1 MAVPELEKS
10 PDAIPVTISDI
21 VSEYEIAFTVF
32 VGVVCVLVNV
42 EIAGPFGYVT
52 RAYPTPVRP
61 VIVPPAGFGI
71 TAFPAVKVVVVTP
84 PI

>member
-21 VSEYEIAFTVF
+21 VSEYEIAFTVL

-42 EIAGPFGYVT
+42 ETAGPFGYVT
-52 RAYPTPVRP
+52 RA
-61 VIVPPAGFGI
+61 
-71 TAFPAVKVVVVTP
+71 
-84 PI
+84 